1 MLVDFLHVRGSDMRL
16 FSMVIAI
23 LTTSALAACG
33 GGGGGGMDP
42 IVPITPP
49 PSNSS
54 ITNLTV
60 SQTFNAVGNNQQAVF
75 DLRNGTVV
83 SASGSSAN
91 LQVAYDAALKSYTV
105 FVNGESATFLPSDQK
120 SNIQGEAKYEQRS
133 ADGAQLLTLVTTPY
147 SSSISNRYVGMGYW
161 QRFSSADGRQND
173 RFSTFVYGL
182 DTPASAMPRTGTAR
196 YNIDVFGVTAAP
208 GYEPVVYQGDGSFD
222 VDFLGGEFAAHSY
235 LQETALLTGQGIVG
249 GGIEMA
255 ASGRL
260 SSGDGSFSG
269 YATVG
274 SFNANTAG
282 TISGR
287 FFGPGSEEVG
297 ASFSTSNADGATAV
311 GSFTG
316 QRDGAAGVNLRMTDI
331 AVPQVFYASGRALL
345 VDRASPSNV
354 VHSVSQIPLV
364 GQFNDRTN
372 GNFSFGPGLSSMA
385 GGNFTTADIVTG
397 DDPNFVHYAKT
408 FGAQDVKMQLYKLG
422 SSNSELALTY
432 VGLGRWASQV
442 NNPGSVEFQRHHFVY
457 GLATRDSMLTRRTGS
472 ARYEGVVYGAGANRT
487 TGAMYDVGG
496 TSSFDVDFSKQA
508 YTGALVLNSKAS
520 GQTLDFGRY
529 EFGGRLFW
537 NGNTGSILEGDAEIG
552 QISTRFYGPTG
563 EELAGDFH
571 IYAPERVQTG
581 GLVINGVTVARRQ

>member
-1 MLVDFLHVRGSDMRL
+1 MRL
-16 FSMVIAI
+16 FSMAI
-23 LTTSALAACG
+23 VVLTTSALAACG
-33 GGGGGGMDP
+33 GGGGGGGVDP

-49 PSNSS
+49 PSNSN
-54 ITNLTV
+54 IANPTV

-75 DLRNGTVV
+75 DLRSGTVV

-91 LQVAYDAALKSYTV
+91 LQVAYDAASKSYRV
-105 FVNGESATFLPSDQK
+105 SLNSESATFRPSDLK
-120 SNIQGEAKYEQRS
+120 SNSQGEARYEQRN
-133 ADGAQLLTLVTTPY
+133 ADGVQLLTLVTTPY
-147 SSSISNRYVGMGYW
+147 SGWVSNRYVGMGYW
-161 QRFSSADGRQND
+161 QRYSSADARQND

-235 LQETALLTGQGIVG
+235 LQETALLTGQGVVG

-269 YATVG
+269 HVTVG
-274 SFNANTAG
+274 SFNANTSG

-297 ASFSTSNADGATAV
+297 ASFSTSNTDGASAV

-316 QRDGAAGVNLRMTDI
+316 QRSGAAGVNLRMTDI
-331 AVPQVFYASGRALL
+331 ATPQVFYTQGRALL
-345 VDRASPSNV
+345 VGKATASNDV
-354 VHSVSQIPLV
+354 QNVSQIPLV
-364 GQFNDRTN
+364 GQFHDRTN
-372 GNFSFGPGLSSMA
+372 GNFNFGPGLSSMA
-385 GGNFTTADIVTG
+385 GGNFTASDIVAG
-397 DDPNFVHYAKT
+397 DDPNFVYYAKT
-408 FGAQDVKMQLYKLG
+408 FGDRDVRLQLYKLG
-422 SSNSELALTY
+422 SANSEIALTY
-432 VGLGRWASQV
+432 VSLGRWASLV

-457 GLATRDSMLTRRTGS
+457 GLATGDSMLTRRTGS

-508 YTGALVLNSKAS
+508 YTGALVLNGKSS

-537 NGNTGSILEGDAEIG
+537 NGNSASIIEGDAEIG
-552 QISTRFYGPTG
+552 QINTRFYGPTG

-571 IYAPERVQTG
+571 VYAPERVQAG
-581 GLVINGVTVARRQ
+581 GLVINGVTAARRR